1 MLKKVSIFYFFITF
15 LQKKGDFTIFLP
27 PFKYNYKKKIP
38 HNKICII
45 KCNVDKYNI
54 NKIFRYTL
62 FI

>member
-1 MLKKVSIFYFFITF
+1 MLKKHFNFLFFHNF
-15 LQKKGDFTIFLP
+15 SQKKGDFTIFLS

-38 HNKICII
+38 HNEICII

>member
-1 MLKKVSIFYFFITF
+1 MLKKRFNFLFFHNFSKKKRGFHHFFFLLLNIT
-15 LQKKGDFTIFLP
+15 I
-27 PFKYNYKKKIP
+27 KKIP